1 MNLGETIYRLRTQRG
16 MSQGDLAEALDV
28 SRQSISKWENNS
40 ATPELTKL
48 VKLAEL
54 FGVSLD
60 ALVRGAE
67 QTPEPAQEQTQSQP
81 QAAAPM
87 PQRGLAGRKIA
98 GIVLLSMAFVT
109 LLVFTIFTGPLG
121 GLLCALP
128 FLLTGLCCFVFRRH
142 VGLWCA
148 WALFLLF
155 SEYLRAATGITWSLV
170 YLTRIYQASW
180 NDTRLAFAWGI
191 LGARLLLA
199 VITVWILR
207 KKPFSLSRK
216 RLLLLL
222 GGWVVLGLLCIPLP
236 LASTDQWIVTA
247 MTALDYLRLG
257 LLTFLA
263 TRTVNALLAWR
274 KARKRP

>member
-40 ATPELTKL
+40 ATPELIKL

-60 ALVRGAE
+60 ALVLGAE
-67 QTPEPAQEQTQSQP
+67 QPQEQAQP
-81 QAAAPM
+81 QDPPQTAAPT

-109 LLVFTIFTGPLG
+109 LLVFTILTGPLG
-121 GLLCALP
+121 GPLCALP

-148 WALFLLF
+148 WALFLLIG
-155 SEYLRAATGITWSLV
+155 EYLRAATGITWSLV

-191 LGARLLLA
+191 LGVRLLLA
-199 VITVWILR
+199 AITIWVLR
-207 KKPFSLSRK
+207 KKPFALSRK
-216 RLLLLL
+216 RILLLL

-263 TRTVNALLAWR
+263 TRTVNARLALR
-274 KARKRP
+274 EARKHP

>member
-40 ATPELTKL
+40 ATPELSKL
-48 VKLAEL
+48 VKLAEV

-60 ALVRGAE
+60 ALVLGAE
-67 QTPEPAQEQTQSQP
+67 QPQEQAQP
-81 QAAAPM
+81 QDPPQTAAPM

-109 LLVFTIFTGPLG
+109 LLVFTILTGPLG

-148 WALFLLF
+148 WALFLLIG
-155 SEYLRAATGITWSLV
+155 EYLRFATGITWSLV
-170 YLTRIYQASW
+170 YLTPIYQASW

-199 VITVWILR
+199 AITIWVLR
-207 KKPFSLSRK
+207 KKPFALSRK
-216 RLLLLL
+216 RILLLL

-263 TRTVNALLAWR
+263 TRTVNALLARR
-274 KARKRP
+274 KARKCP

>member
-1 MNLGETIYRLRTQRG
+1 MDKFPVVWKDQTVGELTTEQ
-16 MSQGDLAEALDV
+16 EALYTCF
-28 SRQSISKWENNS
+28 
-40 ATPELTKL
+40 A
-48 VKLAEL
+48 
-54 FGVSLD
+54 
-60 ALVRGAE
+60 VRC
-67 QTPEPAQEQTQSQP
+67 
-81 QAAAPM
+81 
-87 PQRGLAGRKIA
+87 
-98 GIVLLSMAFVT
+98 T
-109 LLVFTIFTGPLG
+109 LPGE
-121 GLLCALP
+121 
-128 FLLTGLCCFVFRRH
+128 
-142 VGLWCA
+142 GLWCA

-155 SEYLRAATGITWSLV
+155 SKYLRAATGITWSLV